1 MQTVIIIMTYMTLL
15 GVMAILKVKFL
26 DVMAGL
32 AQQASGGGG
41 NGGSFS
47 GGVDVNQLNMLF
59 FHAVT
64 LQAIISG
71 FIAGYMR
78 DVSLMAGLK
87 FAVILPTFALV
98 TFMFL

>member
-1 MQTVIIIMTYMTLL
+1 MTLL

-32 AQQASGGGG
+32 AQQAASGGGG
-41 NGGSFS
+41 GGGGGFS
-47 GGVDVNQLNMLF
+47 GGVDVNLLNMLF